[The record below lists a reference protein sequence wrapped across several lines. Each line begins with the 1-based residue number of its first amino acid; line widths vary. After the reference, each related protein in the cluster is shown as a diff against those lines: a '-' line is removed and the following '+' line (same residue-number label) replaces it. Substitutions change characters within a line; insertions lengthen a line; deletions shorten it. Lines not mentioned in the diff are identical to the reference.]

1 MKDIRMKLMFTFLF
15 MLLYRLGCY
24 VPVPGI
30 GEALIGDTQLKEL
43 SYLGIMN
50 MMTGGALSQGTW
62 FAMGIGPYI
71 NASIIIQLLTV
82 AIPYLER
89 LSKEGESGRRKINN
103 YTRYAAVLLAIIQSI
118 GIIMTYGKETLG
130 ADLENTLSIFAIFGN
145 QKWLVY
151 ILTVVFYTSGALVTV
166 WIGERITDYGVSN
179 GVSMLIFAGILGT
192 AGQML
197 VDMIRGMR
205 GTLENGDAPLLYF
218 WRLVA
223 YIVFIIVIFGF
234 IVWVDGAERKI
245 KVQYAKQ
252 VKGRKMMGGQSQE
265 IPMKVNAN
273 GVMPLIFAFSI
284 VSFPEL
290 IASMIKPNGSK
301 FGDWWAKWLGT
312 NSFNPAIGNW
322 SPWYIIVLCV
332 LIFAFSFFYSQMQF
346 NPEDVSKS
354 IQQNGGF
361 INGIRPGRATCE
373 HLKKINKRVTLFG
386 AIFLAFLAL
395 VPSIIFAF
403 IDPDHSSIFTATGL
417 LISVSC
423 ALEFNTALESQIM
436 MKTYKGF
443 LK

>member
-1 MKDIRMKLMFTFLF
+1 MKDIRIKLLFTFLF
-15 MLLYRLGCY
+15 MILYRLGCY
-24 VPVPGI
+24 IPVPGI
-30 GEALIGDTQLKEL
+30 GEYLITDEQLDKV
-43 SYLGIMN
+43 SYLGIMS
-50 MMTGGALSQGTW
+50 MMTGGALMNGTW

-71 NASIIIQLLTV
+71 NSSIIIQLLTV

-103 YTRYAAVLLAIIQSI
+103 YTRYVAVLLAIIQSI
-118 GIIMTYGKETLG
+118 GILLNYGSTSLASG
-130 ADLENTLSIFAIFGN
+130 IENGIPILKMFAN

-151 ILTVVFYTSGALVTV
+151 TMIVIFYTSGALVTV

-192 AGQML
+192 AGTMFT
-197 VDMIRGMR
+197 DMIRTIAGN
-205 GTLENGDAPLLYF
+205 TVNAGDDAMKAL
-218 WRLVA
+218 WRLIA
-223 YIVFIIVIFGF
+223 YVVLIVLIFGL

-252 VKGRKMMGGQSQE
+252 VKGRKMMGGQSTE

-273 GVMPLIFAFSI
+273 GVMPLIFAFSLI
-284 VSFPEL
+284 SFPEL
-290 IASMIKPNGSK
+290 IATMFWPTSRFVG
-301 FGDWWAKWLGT
+301 WWQKWMGT
-312 NSFNPAIGNW
+312 DSW
-322 SPWYIIVLCV
+322 VYMIVLCV
-332 LIFAFSFFYSQMQF
+332 LIFAFAFFYSQMQF

-361 INGIRPGRATCE
+361 INGIRPGKATCE
-373 HLKKINKRVTLFG
+373 HLKKINKRITLFG

-395 VPSIIFAF
+395 VPAIILKKV
-403 IDPDHSSIFTATGL
+403 DPYHSSIFSATGL

>member
-1 MKDIRMKLMFTFLF
+1 MFETIKKAFQMKDIRIKLLFTFLF
-15 MLLYRLGCY
+15 IVLYRLGCY
-24 VPVPGI
+24 IPVPGI
-30 GEALIGDTQLKEL
+30 GDYLITQEEL
-43 SYLGIMN
+43 NKVSYLGIMS
-50 MMTGGALSQGTW
+50 MMTGGALMNGTW

-71 NASIIIQLLTV
+71 NSSIIIQLLTV

-103 YTRYAAVLLAIIQSI
+103 YTRIVAVLLAIIQAIGILLNFGSDSI
-118 GIIMTYGKETLG
+118 GAEVANGI
-130 ADLENTLSIFAIFGN
+130 SILAMFGN
-145 QKWLVY
+145 QKWLIYV
-151 ILTVVFYTSGALVTV
+151 LVVIFYTSGALVTV

-192 AGQML
+192 AGIML
-197 VDMIRGMR
+197 TDMIRAMAGGGDEGMK
-205 GTLENGDAPLLYF
+205 AF
-218 WRLVA
+218 WRLIA
-223 YIVFIIVIFGF
+223 YIVLIILIFGL

-252 VKGRKMMGGQSQE
+252 VKGRKMMGGQSTE

-290 IASMIKPNGSK
+290 IATMFWPNSK
-301 FGDWWAKWLGT
+301 FVGWWQRWMGT
-312 NSFNPAIGNW
+312 DSW
-322 SPWYIIVLCV
+322 VYMIVLCV
-332 LIFAFSFFYSQMQF
+332 LIFAFAFFYAQMQF

-373 HLKKINKRVTLFG
+373 HLKKINKRITLFG

-395 VPSIIFAF
+395 VPAIIFRA
-403 IDPDHSSIFTATGL
+403 IDPSHSAIFSATGL